1 MPHVVV
7 HAADGRELG
16 RFDLADAAGAP
27 RRIVIGRAA
36 DCDLR
41 IAHSTVSRHHCAL
54 VRDDDGEWTAH
65 DLGSTHG
72 TWFDGQRAAS
82 ARIAADSTIRIGP
95 AILRF
100 IGVAARSSPP
110 AKGPPR

>member
-16 RFDLADAAGAP
+16 RFDLARAAGA
-27 RRIVIGRAA
+27 RGRLVIGRAA

-41 IAHSTVSRHHCAL
+41 IAHPAISRRHCAL

-72 TWFDGQRAAS
+72 TFLDGQRAAS
-82 ARIAADSTIRIGP
+82 GRIAPGSTLRIGP

-100 IGVAARSSPP
+100 VGIPAGAAPP
-110 AKGPPR
+110 THGPTR

>member
-1 MPHVVV
+1 MHAVV
-7 HAADGRELG
+7 HADDGRELG
-16 RFDLADAAGAP
+16 RFDLAAAAGAVG
-27 RRIVIGRAA
+27 RIVIGRAA

-72 TWFDGQRAAS
+72 TFIDGQRAATG
-82 ARIAADSTIRIGP
+82 RVTPNSTLRIGP
-95 AILRF
+95 ALLRF
-100 IGVAARSSPP
+100 VGVAADV
-110 AKGPPR
+110 APPRPPR